1 MKGKSGSV
9 RMKSLDA
16 SGLAAMERHEKR
28 LDYAGSK
35 RAIRDVPPLVYSP
48 YGDGLDL
55 EQSYAAHVEGTKR
68 NKGGR
73 ALARHGFLQFPT
85 DLPIT
90 PENEQQMLDE
100 AVAFINATHGG
111 RAVFRARL
119 DRDEAGRHGV
129 DVFFAPKY
137 EKKTRRGKVV
147 EDWISLSKFGKELAL
162 ERFGERQK
170 KEKKL
175 ESGLF
180 EPVFDKTGKP
190 VMERCD
196 SPVFQGRALQD
207 LWTEHLRDRMGLEWV
222 ERGKVKV
229 GRDQDRLEPEEYKIA
244 QEREKLEAVKADL
257 AAKVRELDTREIALA
272 EKEAASVSR
281 SAAIGEFVRAFR
293 SGEIAKVIPSSKNPG
308 KLTFTRPNSL
318 SDDRKARL
326 SACWREIPAPMR
338 TVLGDVSS
346 MRDVFQKEA
355 LREVSAAF
363 NGLIGAWAVKE
374 IGPKPD
380 KVGSGEWTLL
390 RPVDEARKACL
401 AEWVQGVGVA
411 VERVVRFLIERL
423 GVFADDLDER
433 RKAAKAVEIE
443 DNWDDSPSLG
453 M

>member
-16 SGLAAMERHEKR
+16 SGLAAMGRHEKR

-48 YGDGLDL
+48 YGEGLDL

-85 DLPIT
+85 DLPVT
-90 PENEQQMLDE
+90 PENEQRMLGE

-129 DVFFAPKY
+129 DVFFVPKY
-137 EKKTRRGKVV
+137 EKTTRRGKVV

-170 KEKKL
+170 KAKSP

-180 EPVFDKTGKP
+180 EPVFDKAGKP

-222 ERGKVKV
+222 ERGKAKV
-229 GRDQDRLEPEEYKIA
+229 GRDPDRLEPEEYKVA

-281 SAAIGEFVRAFR
+281 SAAIGEFVGAFR

-318 SDDRKARL
+318 SDDRKSRL

-346 MRDVFQKEA
+346 MRDAFQKEA

-374 IGPKPD
+374 IEPRSD

-401 AEWVQGVGVA
+401 AEWVRGVGVA

-443 DNWDDSPSLG
+443 DDWGDSPSLG

>member
-16 SGLAAMERHEKR
+16 SGLAAMGRHEKR

-48 YGDGLDL
+48 YGEGLDL

-85 DLPIT
+85 DLPVT
-90 PENEQQMLDE
+90 PENEQRMLDE

-137 EKKTRRGKVV
+137 EKTTRRGKVV

-170 KEKKL
+170 KAKSP

-180 EPVFDKTGKP
+180 EPVFDKAGKP

-196 SPVFQGRALQD
+196 SPIFQGRALQD

-222 ERGKVKV
+222 ERGK
-229 GRDQDRLEPEEYKIA
+229 
-244 QEREKLEAVKADL
+244 
-257 AAKVRELDTREIALA
+257 
-272 EKEAASVSR
+272 
-281 SAAIGEFVRAFR
+281 
-293 SGEIAKVIPSSKNPG
+293 
-308 KLTFTRPNSL
+308 
-318 SDDRKARL
+318 
-326 SACWREIPAPMR
+326 
-338 TVLGDVSS
+338 
-346 MRDVFQKEA
+346 
-355 LREVSAAF
+355 
-363 NGLIGAWAVKE
+363 
-374 IGPKPD
+374 
-380 KVGSGEWTLL
+380 
-390 RPVDEARKACL
+390 
-401 AEWVQGVGVA
+401 
-411 VERVVRFLIERL
+411 
-423 GVFADDLDER
+423 
-433 RKAAKAVEIE
+433 
-443 DNWDDSPSLG
+443 
-453 M
+453 

>member
-16 SGLAAMERHEKR
+16 SGLAAMGRHEKR

-48 YGDGLDL
+48 YGEGLDL

-137 EKKTRRGKVV
+137 EKKTRRGKLV
-147 EDWISLSKFGKELAL
+147 EDWTSLSKFGKELAL

-170 KEKKL
+170 KEKRPD
-175 ESGLF
+175 SGLF
-180 EPVFDKTGKP
+180 ELVFDTTGKP

-222 ERGKVKV
+222 ERGKAKV
-229 GRDQDRLEPEEYKIA
+229 GRDPDRLEPEEYKVA
-244 QEREKLEAVKADL
+244 QERGKLESAKADLVREMEAREAALVAREAAVSAEHAKAVKAHKD
-257 AAKVRELDTREIALA
+257 AAEI
-272 EKEAASVSR
+272 
-281 SAAIGEFVRAFR
+281 
-293 SGEIAKVIPSSKNPG
+293 
-308 KLTFTRPNSL
+308 
-318 SDDRKARL
+318 KARNKAHRMAL
-326 SACWREIPAPMR
+326 HVGIDGFLNGTIEQVAEDAKGLPRVRLNERVPQHRR
-338 TVLGDVSS
+338 TYVWDRIKSFLGDVVRVLLPIQTL
-346 MRDVFQKEA
+346 MV
-355 LREVSAAF
+355 
-363 NGLIGAWAVKE
+363 GLKIE
-374 IGPKPD
+374 I
-380 KVGSGEWTLL
+380 
-390 RPVDEARKACL
+390 
-401 AEWVQGVGVA
+401 
-411 VERVVRFLIERL
+411 
-423 GVFADDLDER
+423 ER
-433 RKAAKAVEIE
+433 RKQLADAAIAAAPKVTPPRLVGALAMLNASRTEIEENERWKHPENPVPSEPDEIE
-443 DNWDDSPSLG
+443 DDWDDSHSLG

>member
-16 SGLAAMERHEKR
+16 SGLAAMGRHEKR

-48 YGDGLDL
+48 YGEGLDL

-85 DLPIT
+85 DLPVT
-90 PENEQQMLDE
+90 PENEQRMLGE

-137 EKKTRRGKVV
+137 EKTTRRGKVV

-170 KEKKL
+170 KEKNPD
-175 ESGLF
+175 SGLF
-180 EPVFDKTGKP
+180 ELVFDKAGQP

-222 ERGKVKV
+222 ERGKAKV
-229 GRDQDRLEPEEYKIA
+229 GRDPDRLEPEEYKIA
-244 QEREKLEAVKADL
+244 QERGKLESAKADL
-257 AAKVRELDTREIALA
+257 VGEMEAREAALAAKTRELNQRGQEITKKEQKTADYIEAVARDDIRLRLVDGKIQPRMKRSLPEERKAELMEAVGSFSPAVREILRATTSLQMQAREAKKAAHEAVIKAMQTGSEAFYRREVIGA
-272 EKEAASVSR
+272 EEAPETGWKIHYSSR
-281 SAAIGEFVRAFR
+281 
-293 SGEIAKVIPSSKNPG
+293 
-308 KLTFTRPNSL
+308 LTEQR
-318 SDDRKARL
+318 RGVL
-326 SACWREIPAPMR
+326 SAILEPFRAVVAPFIAATAR
-338 TVLGDVSS
+338 AIQ
-346 MRDVFQKEA
+346 RW
-355 LREVSAAF
+355 EVTAEEVAEERNDS
-363 NGLIGAWAVKE
+363 GWDY
-374 IGPKPD
+374 GP
-380 KVGSGEWTLL
+380 
-390 RPVDEARKACL
+390 
-401 AEWVQGVGVA
+401 
-411 VERVVRFLIERL
+411 
-423 GVFADDLDER
+423 
-433 RKAAKAVEIE
+433 
-443 DNWDDSPSLG
+443 G